1 MIAIFR
7 IEQLKVWSC
16 YLMKEESMKE
26 KMDQGKDY
34 EYSFGWAEFE
44 IFHRYT
50 SVDVEL
56 DIEF

>member
-1 MIAIFR
+1 
-7 IEQLKVWSC
+7 
-16 YLMKEESMKE
+16 MKE